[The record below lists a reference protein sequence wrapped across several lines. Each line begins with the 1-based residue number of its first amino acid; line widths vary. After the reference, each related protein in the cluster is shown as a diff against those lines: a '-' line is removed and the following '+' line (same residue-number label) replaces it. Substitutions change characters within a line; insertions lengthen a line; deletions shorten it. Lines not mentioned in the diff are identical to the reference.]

1 MLGYLEK
8 IKDYFSI
15 PSNATFIFVVAFF
28 LMQGIGEILEFKGK
42 IVPEFVKIRKYFA
55 RKKTE
60 REVLAKIPDL
70 IQKFEFVSD
79 VDQTLAAVKETL
91 DEVNQ
96 HYSKDN
102 ISMRNQ
108 WIENVNH
115 KMEATDQWMKRLDEK
130 LDRNNADTLSI
141 LIDNKRNTII
151 DFAAYVIN
159 ENNPVTREQYTRIF
173 KLYDEYESIIE
184 ANGMTNGEVDI
195 AIQIIRESYE
205 CHMRNHTF
213 VEDVRGYSVK

>member
-1 MLGYLEK
+1 
-8 IKDYFSI
+8 
-15 PSNATFIFVVAFF
+15 
-28 LMQGIGEILEFKGK
+28 
-42 IVPEFVKIRKYFA
+42 
-55 RKKTE
+55 
-60 REVLAKIPDL
+60 
-70 IQKFEFVSD
+70 
-79 VDQTLAAVKETL
+79 
-91 DEVNQ
+91 
-96 HYSKDN
+96 
-102 ISMRNQ
+102 MRNQ

-115 KMEATDQWMKRLDEK
+115 KLEVTDQWMKRLDEK

-141 LIDNKRNTII
+141 LIDNKRNAII
-151 DFAAYVIN
+151 YFAAYVIN

-205 CHMRNHTF
+205 RHLRNHTF